1 MMNTNIFEELK
12 NLLTEFQTF
21 LEQNV
26 ATIRPAILA
35 IAGVFPQIVELIDKL
50 IELMNKLKTEINNF
64 DLGNINGLTEATQF
78 INMIKS
84 FLESARTLL
93 PDEAGTINDVL
104 AVADVVGSLGGLTDV
119 KADIIKAIDTIVT
132 QLASL
137 KPA

>member
-119 KADIIKAIDTIVT
+119 KTDILKAIDTIVT

>member
-104 AVADVVGSLGGLTDV
+104 AVADVVGSLSGLDDV
-119 KADIIKAIDTIVT
+119 KGEILTTIDAIVAH
-132 QLASL
+132 LNSL

>member
-1 MMNTNIFEELK
+1 MNTNIFEELK

-104 AVADVVGSLGGLTDV
+104 AVADVVGSLSGLDDV
-119 KADIIKAIDTIVT
+119 KGEILTTIDAIVAH
-132 QLASL
+132 LNSL

>member
-1 MMNTNIFEELK
+1 MNTNIFEELK

-119 KADIIKAIDTIVT
+119 KTDILKAIDTIVT

>member
-1 MMNTNIFEELK
+1 MDSNIFEELK
-12 NLLTEFQTF
+12 TLLTEFQTF

-26 ATIRPAILA
+26 PTIRPAILA
-35 IAGVFPQIVELIDKL
+35 IARVFPQIVELIDKL

-64 DLGNINGLTEATQF
+64 DLGNIPGLTEATQF
-78 INMIKS
+78 ITMIKS

>member
-1 MMNTNIFEELK
+1 MNTNIFEELK

-64 DLGNINGLTEATQF
+64 DLGNIPGLTEATQF

-104 AVADVVGSLGGLTDV
+104 SVADVVGSLGGLTDV
-119 KADIIKAIDTIVT
+119 KTDILKAIDTIVT

>member
-1 MMNTNIFEELK
+1 MDSNIFEELK
-12 NLLTEFQTF
+12 TLLTEFQTF

-26 ATIRPAILA
+26 PTIRPAILA

-64 DLGNINGLTEATQF
+64 DLGNIPGLTEATQF
-78 INMIKS
+78 ITMIKS

>member
-1 MMNTNIFEELK
+1 MFEELK

-119 KADIIKAIDTIVT
+119 KTDILKAIDTIVT